1 MAFRFPPY
9 RATGRDRGTLPESG
23 MTAGVTAPLYGGVVL
38 DRFRHPRHFG
48 ELPGADAVHED
59 VNPLCGDRLRV
70 ELRLGPER
78 EIEAVRFQGDA
89 CAIATASADLLAEM
103 VEGRSV
109 TEALRVERDALV
121 TALGAPIRASR
132 LPCVSLPAGGAS
144 GSARR
149 RCRAGRRGSR
159 PRRPAGNPAPSGG
172 PGDHR

>member
-1 MAFRFPPY
+1 VYP
-9 RATGRDRGTLPESG
+9 
-23 MTAGVTAPLYGGVVL
+23 VTDPLYGGVVL

-70 ELRLGPER
+70 ELRLGPAHDV
-78 EIEAVRFQGDA
+78 EAVRFQGDA

-132 LPCVSLPAGGAS
+132 LPCVALPLAVLRGALGAGAERVAAARGRGAT
-144 GSARR
+144 
-149 RCRAGRRGSR
+149 
-159 PRRPAGNPAPSGG
+159 PRNPAPSDGS
-172 PGDHR
+172 GDHR

>member
-1 MAFRFPPY
+1 
-9 RATGRDRGTLPESG
+9 
-23 MTAGVTAPLYGGVVL
+23 MTTPLYGGVIL

-59 VNPLCGDRLRV
+59 VNPLCGDRLRI

-78 EIEAVRFQGDA
+78 EVEAVRFQGDA
-89 CAIATASADLLAEM
+89 CAIATAAADLLAEM

-132 LPCVSLPAGGAS
+132 LPCVSLPLAVLRGALGAGAERVAA
-144 GSARR
+144 AR
-149 RCRAGRRGSR
+149 GRGDR
-159 PRRPAGNPAPSGG
+159 PGNPAPPDGSGA
-172 PGDHR
+172 HR